1 MLEVA
6 GGAKARHFR
15 KAFTAGK
22 INQVHGEATA
32 APAVLQRTTC
42 FAGKRKQGHQHVPAA
57 KCHADCLDFDHE
69 YQGFR
74 EERYLKRYSIT
85 PDARKS
91 SLPTGARVVCDHAV
105 RGEARGETLWLYTK
119 AGLIGASRWKDAN
132 PVDPLGRAPAF
143 VLDRLQSSGKP
154 LVRAGMNTAETA

>member
-42 FAGKRKQGHQHVPAA
+42 FAGKRKQGHQHAPAA

-91 SLPTGARVVCDHAV
+91 SLPTGARVRVRSRCARRGARRDAV
-105 RGEARGETLWLYTK
+105 AVHKSGPHWGITLERRQ
-119 AGLIGASRWKDAN
+119 SR
-132 PVDPLGRAPAF
+132 
-143 VLDRLQSSGKP
+143 
-154 LVRAGMNTAETA
+154 